1 MSTKNDKKGSY
12 ISELRL
18 EGRINEDFI
27 NKVSDLK
34 LEELIAIKL
43 EVSSR
48 MTKGKL
54 YNFPIWYTLPKICKA
69 ACMKIA
75 DRICK
80 TKADKASFLGI
91 PYNIFQQ
98 IYREY
103 NNNN

>member
-1 MSTKNDKKGSY
+1 MSTINSKKGSY
-12 ISELRL
+12 ISELRS

-54 YNFPIWYTLPKICKA
+54 YNFPIWYTIPKICKA
-69 ACMKIA
+69 ACIKIA

-91 PYNIFQQ
+91 PYNIFMQ
-98 IYREY
+98 IYKDY
-103 NNNN
+103 NNNI